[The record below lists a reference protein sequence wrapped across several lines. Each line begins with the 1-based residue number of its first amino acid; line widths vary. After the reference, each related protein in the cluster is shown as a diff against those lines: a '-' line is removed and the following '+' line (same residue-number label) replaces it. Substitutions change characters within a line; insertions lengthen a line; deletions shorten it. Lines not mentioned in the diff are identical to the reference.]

1 MMSSLTEQPQQSSTG
16 QSAWAKHLQLGIML
30 GGKHYFLENKHHEI
44 TDYLSFS
51 KHTQSEE

>member
-1 MMSSLTEQPQQSSTG
+1 MGKAFT
-16 QSAWAKHLQLGIML
+16 ARNYA